1 MFLHT
6 TNGGADALDWA
17 GHQANVCVRSYI
29 NPTVSALPLGE
40 LGDCLRC
47 WAKGGAKNTIVLFR
61 K

>member
-6 TNGGADALDWA
+6 RKGGADALDRA

-29 NPTVSALPLGE
+29 NPTVSALPLGK
-40 LGDCLRC
+40 LGGCLRR
-47 WAKGGAKNTIVLFR
+47 WAKGGAKNTIVWFR